1 MKKSIAS
8 TVSVLSAGVL
18 VASIVPV
25 AAAAPSVTVS
35 SEASAGGQ
43 TCPAVHMILI
53 NSAED
58 SAAGAEDSG
67 FLSTVSNDVM
77 DKGNGGRVEDAS
89 YGFASESTKSEPT
102 AAESAGSGLWDS
114 SSEDTS
120 GSSTSGDAL
129 WSGSSTSSETTTA
142 GDGLWDDSGTPE
154 DDDWGEASGTT
165 SASAPPSVKATS
177 SETTSSAPSDAD
189 GPSEGDEADSK
200 WSQVDATDAASESGA
215 EEGEDN
221 VGRTFIDFE
230 GPRTGAF
237 IPGVSGPDTGSYD
250 ESVTAAIG
258 ETESVLAD
266 INEECPDTQVI
277 IIGYSQGA
285 QVASAVGKKIGS
297 GEAVFPADKV
307 AGVALFSDPTRGE
320 SQPTVANGADAPAA
334 APGTSGDKVGELG
347 TFGGATT
354 EDGTSTSAPAGAGVA
369 TLTDAAAG
377 QAAPSGFG
385 ALSDRT
391 VSWCLEGDST
401 CAIPEGSPLRTL
413 IANGTSQ
420 IDLNDPQGSLM
431 RVADT
436 LGPAVVLGGVETLAD
451 DLSFGPNG
459 FEISRAESTDQTM
472 IGRIAAETE
481 RPKGDIG
488 EMGTRLVSAGLQ
500 LGGMALA
507 AGITFAKDVIT
518 PTNLAQI
525 AAAGAA
531 DPLAAVPVVAAK
543 LAQASLKI
551 ITPATA
557 TGVAARV
564 FDEIKAAGLG
574 DAQLADVAVQAA
586 SWKSIGS
593 GAYAS
598 TPVTADGRSA
608 TDATSDWA
616 LAAVSDITGKALPG
630 LGGTTAQTLPNV
642 TPSVPAFDAG
652 AVSSALSLIGGL

>member
-1 MKKSIAS
+1 MKRSIAS

-18 VASIVPV
+18 MTTLAPAV
-25 AAAAPSVTVS
+25 AAAPSVTVS
-35 SEASAGGQ
+35 AEATADGQ
-43 TCPAVHMILI
+43 SCPAVHMILI

-77 DKGNGGRVEDAS
+77 DRGNGGSVDDPS
-89 YGFASESTKSEPT
+89 FGFASESSSEPT
-102 AAESAGSGLWDS
+102 PDDGNGLWDTQ
-114 SSEDTS
+114 SEPS
-120 GSSTSGDAL
+120 GAVTSGDAL
-129 WSGSSTSSETTTA
+129 WGDSGQTSSDEDFG
-142 GDGLWDDSGTPE
+142 GDSLWDDS
-154 DDDWGEASGTT
+154 ASGSSEDGDWSEAESPTAGDSSEEAEPQSAASDEES
-165 SASAPPSVKATS
+165 SASTWDG
-177 SETTSSAPSDAD
+177 DAD
-189 GPSEGDEADSK
+189 PVADAGTG
-200 WSQVDATDAASESGA
+200 Q
-215 EEGEDN
+215 

-237 IPGVSGPDTGSYD
+237 IPGVTGP
-250 ESVTAAIG
+250 ESNDYGEAVSAAVG
-258 ETESVLAD
+258 ETEAVLDD
-266 INEECPDTQVI
+266 INSRCPDTKVL

-285 QVASAVGKKIGS
+285 QVASQVGKSIGS
-297 GEAVFPADKV
+297 GESSFPAGNV
-307 AGVALFSDPTRGE
+307 AGVALFSDPSREE
-320 SQPTVANGADAPAA
+320 SQETVANGAQAPAA
-334 APGTSGDKVGELG
+334 VPGTSGDNVGGLDA
-347 TFGGATT
+347 FSGATD
-354 EDGTSTSAPAGAGVA
+354 EEGTSTTATDGAGVA

-377 QAAPSGFG
+377 QAVPEGFG

-413 IANGTSQ
+413 IAQGSSQ

-459 FEISRAESTDQTM
+459 FEISRAEAAEDSM
-472 IGRIAAETE
+472 ISRIAAETE
-481 RPKGDIG
+481 RPRGDIG
-488 EMGTRLVSAGLQ
+488 QMGTRLVTAGLQ

-507 AGITFAKDVIT
+507 AGVTFAKEVVT

-557 TGVAARV
+557 TSVAARV
-564 FDEIKAAGLG
+564 FDEISAAGLG
-574 DAQLADVAVQAA
+574 DAELADVAVQAA

-598 TPVTADGRSA
+598 TPVTADGRSS

-616 LAAVSDITGKALPG
+616 LAAIGDVTGSALPG
-630 LGGTTAQTLPNV
+630 ASGTTAQTLPDMIP
-642 TPSVPAFDAG
+642 TFDTG
-652 AVSSALSLIGGL
+652 AISSAMSLIGGL

>member
-1 MKKSIAS
+1 MKRSLAS
-8 TVSVLSAGVL
+8 TVSMLSAGVL
-18 VASIVPV
+18 VAAIAPA

-35 SEASAGGQ
+35 SETASGGQ
-43 TCPAVHMILI
+43 TCPAVQMILI
-53 NSAED
+53 NSAQD

-77 DKGNGGRVEDAS
+77 DTANGGTPADPS
-89 YGFASESTKSEPT
+89 FGFAADKDEPAAEPSES
-102 AAESAGSGLWDS
+102 
-114 SSEDTS
+114 
-120 GSSTSGDAL
+120 DAL
-129 WSGSSTSSETTTA
+129 WSDEGSSTESSSIGDDLWGETAATPT
-142 GDGLWDDSGTPE
+142 TPE
-154 DDDWGEASGTT
+154 DTGASVWDEPASTEDASGDVATQT
-165 SASAPPSVKATS
+165 ASTAE
-177 SETTSSAPSDAD
+177 ETVT
-189 GPSEGDEADSK
+189 
-200 WSQVDATDAASESGA
+200 ASEAA
-215 EEGEDN
+215 EPAQLDSEAEVTETVAAVGDDN
-221 VGRTFIDFE
+221 VGRTFIDFDA
-230 GPRTGAF
+230 PRTGAF
-237 IPGVSGPDTGSYD
+237 IPGVTGPDTGDYD
-250 ESVTAAIG
+250 EAVVAAIDK
-258 ETESVLAD
+258 TEGVLSD
-266 INEECPDTQVI
+266 IDEQCPDTQVI

-285 QVASAVGKKIGS
+285 HVASAVGKKIGS
-297 GEAVFPADKV
+297 GQGAISADKV
-307 AGVALFSDPTRGE
+307 AGLAMFSDPTRGE
-320 SQPTVANGADAPAA
+320 SQPTVANGAAAPAA
-334 APGTSGDKVGELG
+334 APGTSGDNVSELG
-347 TFGGATT
+347 DFGGATT
-354 EDGTSTSAPAGAGVA
+354 DEGTSTSAPAGAGVA
-369 TLTDAAAG
+369 TLSDAAAG
-377 QAAPSGFG
+377 KAAPSGFG

-391 VSWCLEGDST
+391 VSWCLDGDST

-459 FEISRAESTDQTM
+459 FEIARAETTEETM

-481 RPKGDIG
+481 RPNGDLG
-488 EMGTRLVSAGLQ
+488 EMGTRLVTAGLQ

-531 DPLAAVPVVAAK
+531 DPLAAVPVVASK

-574 DAQLADVAVQAA
+574 DAELADVAVQAA

-598 TPVTADGRSA
+598 TPVTADGRSS
-608 TDATSDWA
+608 TDATTDWA
-616 LAAVSDITGKALPG
+616 LAAIGDITGQALPG
-630 LGGTTAQTLPNV
+630 LESASTGAM
-642 TPSVPAFDAG
+642 SAAIPAFDSG
-652 AVSSALSLIGGL
+652 AISSAMSLIGGL

>member
-1 MKKSIAS
+1 MKERIRMKRAFVS
-8 TVSVLSAGVL
+8 TVSMLSAGVL
-18 VASIVPV
+18 VAAVAPA

-35 SEASAGGQ
+35 SESAAGGQ
-43 TCPAVHMILI
+43 TCPAVQMILI

-67 FLSTVSNDVM
+67 FLSTVSTDVM
-77 DKGNGGRVEDAS
+77 DTANGDTPDDPS
-89 YGFASESTKSEPT
+89 YGFAADTDEPASEPSPSDDLWADT
-102 AAESAGSGLWDS
+102 SSDTGDDSAVSGDDLWGGTGATPTTSTEDTGASLWDEPTPADDAAESDDTTAEAAGSD
-114 SSEDTS
+114 EE
-120 GSSTSGDAL
+120 STEPVE
-129 WSGSSTSSETTTA
+129 ETTA
-142 GDGLWDDSGTPE
+142 ADDGAEWQELDS
-154 DDDWGEASGTT
+154 
-165 SASAPPSVKATS
+165 
-177 SETTSSAPSDAD
+177 
-189 GPSEGDEADSK
+189 EAD
-200 WSQVDATDAASESGA
+200 VTETVADVGD
-215 EEGEDN
+215 DN

-237 IPGVSGPDTGSYD
+237 IPGVTGPETGDYD
-250 ESVTAAIG
+250 ESVTAAVDK
-258 ETESVLAD
+258 TEGVLAD
-266 INEECPDTQVI
+266 INEQCPDTQVI

-285 QVASAVGKKIGS
+285 HVASTVGKKIGS
-297 GEAVFPADKV
+297 GQGAFPADKV
-307 AGVALFSDPTRGE
+307 AGLAMFSDPTRGE
-320 SQPTVANGADAPAA
+320 SQPTVANGAAAPAA
-334 APGTSGDKVGELG
+334 APGTSGDNVSGLG
-347 TFGGATT
+347 DFGGATT
-354 EDGTSTSAPAGAGVA
+354 DDGKSTSAPAGAGVA

-377 QAAPSGFG
+377 QAAGPGGFG

-391 VSWCLEGDST
+391 VSWCLDGDST

-413 IANGTSQ
+413 IAKGTSQ

-459 FEISRAESTDQTM
+459 FEISRAETTEETM

-481 RPKGDIG
+481 RPHGEIG
-488 EMGTRLVSAGLQ
+488 EMGTRLVTAGLQ

-531 DPLAAVPVVAAK
+531 DPLAAVPVVASK

-574 DAQLADVAVQAA
+574 DAELADVAVQAA

-598 TPVTADGRSA
+598 TPVTVDGRSS

-616 LAAVSDITGKALPG
+616 LAAIGDITGQALPG
-630 LGGTTAQTLPNV
+630 LE
-642 TPSVPAFDAG
+642 SVSTQSMPAAMPTFDSG
-652 AVSSALSLIGGL
+652 AISSAMSLIGGL